1 MTPVA
6 ALAEIEVLI
15 RRLEEGDLLADLH
28 EEAMPALAD
37 AEVEF
42 AVHDP
47 DSGLRERERVL
58 SSVRRGLRTLTN
70 APGSPGSSRT
80 SVPTSPSVSTT
91 RGRSTTW
98 RPCPVASST

>member
-1 MTPVA
+1 VA
-6 ALAEIEVLI
+6 RHDRIVADERVRELVERVGEGLATGDDTGRSPRRIEVLI

-47 DSGLRERERVL
+47 DSGLRARARA
-58 SSVRRGLRTLTN
+58 SPRSGAGS
-70 APGSPGSSRT
+70 AP
-80 SVPTSPSVSTT
+80 
-91 RGRSTTW
+91 
-98 RPCPVASST
+98 